1 MPIPRVESLA
11 ELNALLE
18 AADRSDD
25 ARHIAGRLATVGAM
39 AESERPMLRALP
51 AEPFDPTVPL
61 RAKADRKARIAVR
74 GSRYSVPRR
83 MRAGRWEVPL
93 GGGTVT
99 ALSAR
104 KGAEVL
110 VLDAR
115 EVAVAVELPAEH
127 VEGADQVASGAVDE
141 CRYATSTGRIA
152 CSPPSSCPSAPA
164 CRSKALS
171 RGTPR

>member
-1 MPIPRVESLA
+1 
-11 ELNALLE
+11 
-18 AADRSDD
+18 
-25 ARHIAGRLATVGAM
+25 M

-74 GSRYSVPRR
+74 GSRYSVPAVTAL
-83 MRAGRWEVPL
+83 AGRHGGRSPL

-99 ALSAR
+99 ARSTR